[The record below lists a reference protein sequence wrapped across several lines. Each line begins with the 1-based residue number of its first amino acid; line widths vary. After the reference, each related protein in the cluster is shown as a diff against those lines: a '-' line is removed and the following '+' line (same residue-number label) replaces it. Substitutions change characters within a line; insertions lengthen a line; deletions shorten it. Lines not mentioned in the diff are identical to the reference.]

1 MSGLKI
7 VVIGGGSS
15 YTPELIE
22 GLLNRYHE
30 MPVASLWLVDIEEGK
45 EKVEIIAGLARRMI
59 AKAGLTIEVVATLD
73 RESALRDADFV
84 CSQFRAG
91 CLDARISDERISLKY
106 GLIGQETNGLGGFA
120 NACRTIPIALEIAAD
135 MERLCPDAWLLNFTN
150 PSGMVTE
157 AILRHSRI
165 KAVGLCNVP
174 VIMQKGITTLLQ
186 CADEKEVVM
195 QVAGLN
201 HFIFVRQILHKG
213 KEWLPEVIAE
223 INAGRDPLVPRNIP
237 PFRWPSHLLQGL
249 GMIPCAYLRYYYMKD
264 DLLRQELAEAGGEG
278 TRGEV
283 VKQLEKILFDQY
295 RDPHLAV
302 KPKALEG
309 RGGQYYSEAACELM
323 NAIYNDKRIIM
334 HVNTRNNGAI
344 NGLPDDCAVEVSS
357 LITASG
363 PLPLNVAPF
372 PEDTLRLL
380 QLMKS
385 FERLTIEAALTGN
398 RHTAWRALML
408 NPLIVSGEKLEL
420 ALDEVIAENRQWLP
434 AFHADPRLTGRL
446 AGDLTTDRLTLRH
459 SAHFSATLS
468 IIVDS

>member
-372 PEDTLRLL
+372 PEHTLRLL

-434 AFHADPRLTGRL
+434 AFHA
-446 AGDLTTDRLTLRH
+446 
-459 SAHFSATLS
+459 
-468 IIVDS
+468 

>member
-7 VVIGGGSS
+7 VVIGGGSN

-344 NGLPDDCAVEVSS
+344 SGLPDDCAVEVSS

-434 AFHADPRLTGRL
+434 AFHA
-446 AGDLTTDRLTLRH
+446 
-459 SAHFSATLS
+459 
-468 IIVDS
+468 

>member
-309 RGGQYYSEAACELM
+309 RGGQYYSEATCELM

-344 NGLPDDCAVEVSS
+344 SGLPDDCAVEVSS

-434 AFHADPRLTGRL
+434 TFHA
-446 AGDLTTDRLTLRH
+446 
-459 SAHFSATLS
+459 
-468 IIVDS
+468 

>member
-237 PFRWPSHLLQGL
+237 PFRWPSHLQQGL

-344 NGLPDDCAVEVSS
+344 SGLPDDCAVEVSS

-434 AFHADPRLTGRL
+434 AFHA
-446 AGDLTTDRLTLRH
+446 
-459 SAHFSATLS
+459 
-468 IIVDS
+468 

>member
-213 KEWLPEVIAE
+213 KEWLLEVIAE

-434 AFHADPRLTGRL
+434 AFHA
-446 AGDLTTDRLTLRH
+446 
-459 SAHFSATLS
+459 
-468 IIVDS
+468 

>member
-1 MSGLKI
+1 MSGRKI

-174 VIMQKGITTLLQ
+174 VIMQKGVTTLLQ

-283 VKQLEKILFDQY
+283 VKQLEKTLFDQY

-434 AFHADPRLTGRL
+434 AFHA
-446 AGDLTTDRLTLRH
+446 
-459 SAHFSATLS
+459 
-468 IIVDS
+468 

>member
-186 CADEKEVVM
+186 CADEKEEVI

-434 AFHADPRLTGRL
+434 AFHA
-446 AGDLTTDRLTLRH
+446 
-459 SAHFSATLS
+459 
-468 IIVDS
+468 

>member
-157 AILRHSRI
+157 AIQRHSRI

-372 PEDTLRLL
+372 PEDTLCLL

-420 ALDEVIAENRQWLP
+420 ALDEVIAENRQRLP
-434 AFHADPRLTGRL
+434 AFHA
-446 AGDLTTDRLTLRH
+446 
-459 SAHFSATLS
+459 
-468 IIVDS
+468 

>member
-15 YTPELIE
+15 YPPELIE

-91 CLDARISDERISLKY
+91 CLDARTSDERISLKY

-186 CADEKEVVM
+186 CADEKEVVI

-295 RDPHLAV
+295 RDTHLAV

-344 NGLPDDCAVEVSS
+344 SGLPDDCAVEVSS

-434 AFHADPRLTGRL
+434 AFHA
-446 AGDLTTDRLTLRH
+446 
-459 SAHFSATLS
+459 
-468 IIVDS
+468 

>member
-30 MPVASLWLVDIEEGK
+30 MPVAWLWLVDIEEGK

-434 AFHADPRLTGRL
+434 AFHA
-446 AGDLTTDRLTLRH
+446 
-459 SAHFSATLS
+459 
-468 IIVDS
+468 

>member
-186 CADEKEVVM
+186 CADEKEEVI

-237 PFRWPSHLLQGL
+237 PFRWPSHLLQDL

-434 AFHADPRLTGRL
+434 AFHA
-446 AGDLTTDRLTLRH
+446 
-459 SAHFSATLS
+459 
-468 IIVDS
+468 

>member
-1 MSGLKI
+1 
-7 VVIGGGSS
+7 
-15 YTPELIE
+15 
-22 GLLNRYHE
+22 
-30 MPVASLWLVDIEEGK
+30 
-45 EKVEIIAGLARRMI
+45 
-59 AKAGLTIEVVATLD
+59 
-73 RESALRDADFV
+73 
-84 CSQFRAG
+84 
-91 CLDARISDERISLKY
+91 
-106 GLIGQETNGLGGFA
+106 
-120 NACRTIPIALEIAAD
+120 
-135 MERLCPDAWLLNFTN
+135 
-150 PSGMVTE
+150 
-157 AILRHSRI
+157 
-165 KAVGLCNVP
+165 
-174 VIMQKGITTLLQ
+174 
-186 CADEKEVVM
+186 M

-283 VKQLEKILFDQY
+283 VKQLEKSCLTSTATRTWQSNRRRWKGAAASTI
-295 RDPHLAV
+295 P
-302 KPKALEG
+302 
-309 RGGQYYSEAACELM
+309 EAACELM

-434 AFHADPRLTGRL
+434 AFHA
-446 AGDLTTDRLTLRH
+446 
-459 SAHFSATLS
+459 
-468 IIVDS
+468 

>member
-174 VIMQKGITTLLQ
+174 VIMKKGITTLLQ

-434 AFHADPRLTGRL
+434 AFHA
-446 AGDLTTDRLTLRH
+446 
-459 SAHFSATLS
+459 
-468 IIVDS
+468 

>member
-344 NGLPDDCAVEVSS
+344 SGLPDDCAVEVSS

-434 AFHADPRLTGRL
+434 TFHA
-446 AGDLTTDRLTLRH
+446 
-459 SAHFSATLS
+459 
-468 IIVDS
+468 

>member
-186 CADEKEVVM
+186 CADEKEVVI

-201 HFIFVRQILHKG
+201 HFIFVRQILQKG

-434 AFHADPRLTGRL
+434 AFHA
-446 AGDLTTDRLTLRH
+446 
-459 SAHFSATLS
+459 
-468 IIVDS
+468 

>member
-30 MPVASLWLVDIEEGK
+30 MPVASLWLVDIVEGK
-45 EKVEIIAGLARRMI
+45 EKVEIIAGLVRRMI

-91 CLDARISDERISLKY
+91 CLDARISDERISLRY

-434 AFHADPRLTGRL
+434 AFHA
-446 AGDLTTDRLTLRH
+446 
-459 SAHFSATLS
+459 
-468 IIVDS
+468 

>member
-344 NGLPDDCAVEVSS
+344 SGLPDDCAVEVSS

-380 QLMKS
+380 QLIKS

-434 AFHADPRLTGRL
+434 AFHA
-446 AGDLTTDRLTLRH
+446 
-459 SAHFSATLS
+459 
-468 IIVDS
+468 

>member
-264 DLLRQELAEAGGEG
+264 DLLRQELVEAGGEG

-434 AFHADPRLTGRL
+434 AFHA
-446 AGDLTTDRLTLRH
+446 
-459 SAHFSATLS
+459 
-468 IIVDS
+468 

>member
-201 HFIFVRQILHKG
+201 HFIFVRQILHKR

-434 AFHADPRLTGRL
+434 AFHA
-446 AGDLTTDRLTLRH
+446 
-459 SAHFSATLS
+459 
-468 IIVDS
+468 

>member
-223 INAGRDPLVPRNIP
+223 INAGRDPLVPRNIS

-344 NGLPDDCAVEVSS
+344 SGLPDDCAVEVSS

-434 AFHADPRLTGRL
+434 TFHA
-446 AGDLTTDRLTLRH
+446 
-459 SAHFSATLS
+459 
-468 IIVDS
+468 

>member
-73 RESALRDADFV
+73 RQSALRDADFV

-344 NGLPDDCAVEVSS
+344 SGLPDDCAVEVSS

-434 AFHADPRLTGRL
+434 AFHA
-446 AGDLTTDRLTLRH
+446 
-459 SAHFSATLS
+459 
-468 IIVDS
+468 

>member
-223 INAGRDPLVPRNIP
+223 INTGRDPLVPRNIP

-344 NGLPDDCAVEVSS
+344 SGLPDDCAVEVSS

-434 AFHADPRLTGRL
+434 AFHA
-446 AGDLTTDRLTLRH
+446 
-459 SAHFSATLS
+459 
-468 IIVDS
+468 

>member
-323 NAIYNDKRIIM
+323 NVIYNDKRIIM

-344 NGLPDDCAVEVSS
+344 SGLPDDCAVEVSS

-434 AFHADPRLTGRL
+434 AFHA
-446 AGDLTTDRLTLRH
+446 
-459 SAHFSATLS
+459 
-468 IIVDS
+468 

>member
-344 NGLPDDCAVEVSS
+344 SGLPDDCAVEVSS

-408 NPLIVSGEKLEL
+408 NPLIVSGEKLER
-420 ALDEVIAENRQWLP
+420 ALDEVIAENRQRLP
-434 AFHADPRLTGRL
+434 AFHA
-446 AGDLTTDRLTLRH
+446 
-459 SAHFSATLS
+459 
-468 IIVDS
+468 

>member
-1 MSGLKI
+1 MSRLKI

-344 NGLPDDCAVEVSS
+344 SGLPDDCAVEVSS

-434 AFHADPRLTGRL
+434 AFHA
-446 AGDLTTDRLTLRH
+446 
-459 SAHFSATLS
+459 
-468 IIVDS
+468 

>member
-106 GLIGQETNGLGGFA
+106 GLIGQEPNGLGGFA

-344 NGLPDDCAVEVSS
+344 SGLPDDCAVEVSS

-434 AFHADPRLTGRL
+434 AFHA
-446 AGDLTTDRLTLRH
+446 
-459 SAHFSATLS
+459 
-468 IIVDS
+468 

>member
-283 VKQLEKILFDQY
+283 VKQLEKMLFDQY

-344 NGLPDDCAVEVSS
+344 SGLPDDCAVEVSS

-434 AFHADPRLTGRL
+434 AFHA
-446 AGDLTTDRLTLRH
+446 
-459 SAHFSATLS
+459 
-468 IIVDS
+468 

>member
-106 GLIGQETNGLGGFA
+106 GLIGQRPMALAASPTPAAPFPSPRDR
-120 NACRTIPIALEIAAD
+120 CRYGATVSRRP
-135 MERLCPDAWLLNFTN
+135 LLNFTN

-434 AFHADPRLTGRL
+434 AFHA
-446 AGDLTTDRLTLRH
+446 
-459 SAHFSATLS
+459 
-468 IIVDS
+468 

>member
-73 RESALRDADFV
+73 RASALRDADFV

-344 NGLPDDCAVEVSS
+344 SGLPDDCAVEVSS

-434 AFHADPRLTGRL
+434 TFHA
-446 AGDLTTDRLTLRH
+446 
-459 SAHFSATLS
+459 
-468 IIVDS
+468 

>member
-165 KAVGLCNVP
+165 NAVGLCNVP

-223 INAGRDPLVPRNIP
+223 INAGRDPLVPRNIS

-434 AFHADPRLTGRL
+434 AFHA
-446 AGDLTTDRLTLRH
+446 
-459 SAHFSATLS
+459 
-468 IIVDS
+468 